1 MVEERGGLS
10 KNVSQHG
17 WPTTKNKRKK
27 NTGENALKQSQ
38 KYEIWTKIYMIQI
51 LIFRVPF

>member
-1 MVEERGGLS
+1 MLASMVGLRQ
-10 KNVSQHG
+10 K
-17 WPTTKNKRKK
+17 KK
-27 NTGENALKQSQ
+27 NTGENALKQSE